1 MAENKR
7 FNFYD
12 NVFKYMETGIMDNGD
27 KLNGET
33 VCDLLNELAEE
44 NQQCKEYNAK
54 LYSNSMKSE
63 KQLLKQIKELKE
75 ENKDLELTTGEMEDY
90 LARME
95 EENKELK
102 KQLTLAKPLYSRREL
117 EKENKELKQQLQ
129 QEHTMLDN
137 AIHLERTRMGK
148 NSLIQYKEAIQ

>member
-44 NQQCKEYNAK
+44 KE
-54 LYSNSMKSE
+54 
-63 KQLLKQIKELKE
+63 QLKQ
-75 ENKDLELTTGEMEDY
+75 
-90 LARME
+90 
-95 EENKELK
+95 ENKELK
-102 KQLTLAKPLYSRREL
+102 EKLDDILELTEL
-117 EKENKELKQQLQ
+117 
-129 QEHTMLDN
+129 TGM
-137 AIHLERTRMGK
+137 IHLRKAEIKSIINR
-148 NSLIQYKEAIQ
+148 

>member
-63 KQLLKQIKELKE
+63 KQLLKQNKELKE

-95 EENKELK
+95 EENKELQERNNRQA
-102 KQLTLAKPLYSRREL
+102 KQLGNIYHLIEKQDWKTLKGIIE
-117 EKENKELKQQLQ
+117 EFKECEEQLQ
-129 QEHTMLDN
+129 SEWGTYGD
-137 AIHLERTRMGK
+137 
-148 NSLIQYKEAIQ
+148 SDD